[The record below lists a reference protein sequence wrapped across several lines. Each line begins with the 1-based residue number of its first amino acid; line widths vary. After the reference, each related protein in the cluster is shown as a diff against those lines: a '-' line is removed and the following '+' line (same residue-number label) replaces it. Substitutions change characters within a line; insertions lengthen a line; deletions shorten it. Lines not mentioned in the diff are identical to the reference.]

1 MTEPRLFTIEL
12 PPGVPLLNAN
22 DRFHWRT
29 RAHRTQNLRQITA
42 MLARNAGIPRLERV
56 HITGWYHPPNQ
67 RRRDVANLYPT
78 FKACVDGCVDAG
90 VLEDDSDKYVTGP
103 DMRIGHVVKHGQIV
117 LEIREVT
124 T

>member
-1 MTEPRLFTIEL
+1 MTEPREYTVEL
-12 PPGVPLLNAN
+12 PAGLDLLNAN
-22 DRFHWRT
+22 DRLHWSAKNRL
-29 RAHRTQNLRQITA
+29 TQALRQITCT
-42 MLARNAGIPRLERV
+42 LARNAGIPRLERV

-78 FKACVDGCVDAG
+78 FKACVDGIVDAR
-90 VLEDDSDKYVTGP
+90 VVDDDDTKHVTGP